1 MVLTMLFVALGLAA
15 AGYAH
20 VQIPRYVATRP
31 GMAATRGILI
41 VVGLAVGYVATIT
54 STEPTPRWLAFLAGF
69 GAVHVPAA
77 LILLIKRARHS
88 PKT

>member
-1 MVLTMLFVALGLAA
+1 MGLKMLFVALGLTT

-20 VQIPRYVATRP
+20 IQIPRYVATRS
-31 GMAATRGILI
+31 GVVATRGILT
-41 VVGLAVGYVATIT
+41 VVGLAFGYVAAVT
-54 STEPTPRWLAFLAGF
+54 SAEPELRWLAFFTGF

-77 LILLIKRARHS
+77 LILLIKRIRHS